1 MLRHINARKCQ
12 SFARQPQLSAVDLL
26 PENML
31 VMLFHLVSRICVSYW
46 ANLVFFLQPPRFS
59 SGNFFCLICKKCVS
73 NSWQLLSGSF
83 TYMQPPAEALSAH
96 HSASSLLIQIRR
108 KVLGCDAARSSFPT
122 PGNNLQLFAGAHLQI
137 DLAVVSCWEGSEQ
150 IRLGHPQSA
159 QRYSDLHQDVSSDVE
174 TRK

>member
-1 MLRHINARKCQ
+1 MYN
-12 SFARQPQLSAVDLL
+12 
-26 PENML
+26 
-31 VMLFHLVSRICVSYW
+31 LVSRICVSYW

-59 SGNFFCLICKKCVS
+59 SGNSFCLICKKCVS
-73 NSWQLLSGSF
+73 NSLQLLSGSF

-96 HSASSLLIQIRR
+96 HSTSSLLIQIRR
-108 KVLGCDAARSSFPT
+108 KVSGCDAPRSSFPT

-137 DLAVVSCWEGSEQ
+137 DPAVVSCWEGSEQ

-159 QRYSDLHQDVSSDVE
+159 QRYSDLRQDVSSDVE